1 VRLFAIVTGFVLL
14 AACDSQPRQGSLAER
29 DETQAAWYAQVV
41 KQVAAINR
49 EAESDFKAGKAD
61 RASALIQEAQPL
73 VARLLAVRHPNLAA
87 AEVASDLD
95 QLYGQMLM
103 SNRHYAWARLM
114 FQKNLSRWKHWS
126 PQTPDTERRYK
137 EAEAAIAECD
147 KHTD

>member
-1 VRLFAIVTGFVLL
+1 VRLFAIVSGFLLL
-14 AACDSQPRQGSLAER
+14 AGCDSQPRQGALPER
-29 DETQAAWYAQVV
+29 DETQAAWYAQVI
-41 KQVAAINR
+41 KQVADKNR
-49 EAESDFKAGKAD
+49 EAESEFKAGKAD
-61 RASALIQEAQPL
+61 HASALIQEAQPL

-87 AEVASDLD
+87 TEVASDLD
-95 QLYGQMLM
+95 QLYGEMLM

-147 KHTD
+147 KHPD